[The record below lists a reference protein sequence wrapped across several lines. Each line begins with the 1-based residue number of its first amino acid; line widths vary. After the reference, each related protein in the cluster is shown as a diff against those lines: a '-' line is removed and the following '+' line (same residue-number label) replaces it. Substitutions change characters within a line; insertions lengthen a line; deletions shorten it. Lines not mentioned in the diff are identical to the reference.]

1 MTGSGGANE
10 AEQLTV
16 VPPFNPAQFQLH
28 GPEPVTADE
37 VPTLHSAAPLGAM
50 PSDRP
55 LAVPQAPALLL
66 LVPLPAP
73 LPQPVMMNKVSV
85 AVATRKNAS
94 LFFMSSSFY
103 V

>member
-10 AEQLTV
+10 AKQLAV

-28 GPEPVTADE
+28 GPEPVTDDD
-37 VPTLHSAAPLGAM
+37 VPTLHSAAPLGAL

-66 LVPLPAP
+66 PAP
-73 LPQPVMMNKVSV
+73 LPQPVMMSKVSAAV
-85 AVATRKNAS
+85 AVRKNVS

>member
-10 AEQLTV
+10 AEQLAV

-28 GPEPVTADE
+28 GPEPVTDDD
-37 VPTLHSAAPLGAM
+37 VPMLHSAAPLGAL
-50 PSDRP
+50 PSGRP
-55 LAVPQAPALLL
+55 LAVPQAPALL
-66 LVPLPAP
+66 PLPAP
-73 LPQPVMMNKVSV
+73 LPQPVMMSKVSA
-85 AVATRKNAS
+85 AVAARKNVS

>member
-10 AEQLTV
+10 AEQLAV
-16 VPPFNPAQFQLH
+16 VPPFNPAQLQLH
-28 GPEPVTADE
+28 GPEPVTDDD
-37 VPTLHSAAPLGAM
+37 VPTLHSAAPLGAL

-66 LVPLPAP
+66 PLPAP
-73 LPQPVMMNKVSV
+73 LPQPVMMSNVSA
-85 AVATRKNAS
+85 AVAAKKKVS